1 MHTIELSKKHAAF
14 GCTQFYPLKHMQN
27 FDAHNSS
34 LSNTCNIL
42 MHKILKKKAK
52 INKHSVYKDLKHMQH
67 PKNFCKIKEQN
78 LIFTQKTHSLAS
90 KYFIEN
96 MKLKFPTMKCNFKTN
111 PASMHTHTVN
121 FSFLLGWG
129 VWN

>member
-1 MHTIELSKKHAAF
+1 MQHFDAQNSKKESKNKQTFSLQRFETHA
-14 GCTQFYPLKHMQN
+14 TSQK
-27 FDAHNSS
+27 
-34 LSNTCNIL
+34 
-42 MHKILKKKAK
+42 
-52 INKHSVYKDLKHMQH
+52 
-67 PKNFCKIKEQN
+67 FCKIKEQN

-96 MKLKFPTMKCNFKTN
+96 MKLKFPTMNCNFKTN